1 LPVLNRS
8 KLRPEVVKFLD
19 DQLKIYQAGI
29 LESLKLKENQE
40 FDFSSLWNRI
50 MDLNEKFY
58 RREKEM
64 DELAIMLTK
73 EEILFIA
80 RIMRFALDYIGETN
94 QKKNPISEDVKIEAA
109 NIEDVP
115 VEWQINSNS
124 KKDRVLL
131 HFHGGAWV
139 SGSINY
145 NRLLTIDLGLV
156 TQMKVLSVDY
166 RLAPEHPFPA
176 GLEDCV
182 KVYTWLLSNG
192 YNAENI
198 LIGGDSAGGNLA
210 LSTLIKLRDDGVSLP
225 AGAICLAPPTELEFT
240 DDLLYKNMETDFQ
253 GDLGLFWV
261 RSAYLAGADYTN
273 PLVSPLF
280 ADLKGLPPILLQ
292 VSNIEMVYNHSTR
305 FYERAKEA
313 DVDVTLQ
320 TFPDTLHVF
329 QLGELPEKKEALDKI
344 RAFAQKIFELEVLE
358 V

>member
-1 LPVLNRS
+1 M
-8 KLRPEVVKFLD
+8 RPEVLEFLD
-19 DQLKIYQAGI
+19 KQLQIYQAGI

-40 FDFSSLWNRI
+40 FNFLSIWNRI
-50 MDLNEKFY
+50 MELNEQFY
-58 RREKEM
+58 RREKDM
-64 DELAIMLTK
+64 DELASMLTK
-73 EEILFIA
+73 EETLFIA
-80 RIMRFALDYIGETN
+80 RVMRFALDYIGETN
-94 QKKNPISEDVKIEAA
+94 QKENPISKDVKIITDNVEG
-109 NIEDVP
+109 VP
-115 VEWQINSNS
+115 VEWQINSKS
-124 KKDRVLL
+124 KENRVLL
-131 HFHGGAWV
+131 YFHGGAWV

-145 NRLLTIDLGLV
+145 HRLLTIDLGLA

-176 GLEDCV
+176 ALKDCV

-192 YNAENI
+192 YDAENI

-210 LSTLIKLRDDGVSLP
+210 LSTLLKLRDDGVSLP
-225 AGAICLAPPTELEFT
+225 AGAICLAPATELEFS

-261 RSAYLAGADYTN
+261 RSAYLAGEDYSN

-305 FYERAKEA
+305 FCKRAKEA
-313 DVDVTLQ
+313 GVDINLQ

-329 QLGELPEKKEALDKI
+329 QLGELPEKKEAIDKI
-344 RAFAQKIFELEVLE
+344 GEFAQKIFEIEV
-358 V
+358 VQA